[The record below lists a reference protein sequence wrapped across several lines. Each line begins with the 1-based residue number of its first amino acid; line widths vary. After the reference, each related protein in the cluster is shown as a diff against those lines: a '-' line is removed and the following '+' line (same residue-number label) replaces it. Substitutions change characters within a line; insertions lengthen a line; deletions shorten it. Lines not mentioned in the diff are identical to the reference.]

1 MNKEKTTRIE
11 YYEILKNIISG
22 NKESELTVTQ
32 AELIDFLDRQITS
45 LKNKAIKAKEKAEQK
60 KSEGDILKFAI
71 RDILTKENQTMDEI
85 LNQLEIK
92 DISKAKVAARLGQLI
107 KAGEASKT
115 EVKTEDGKR
124 VMAYSLQK

>member
-11 YYEILKNIISG
+11 YYEILKNIVRG

-45 LKNKAIKAKEKAEQK
+45 LKNKAVKAKEKAEQK
-60 KSEGDILKFAI
+60 KNEGDILKFAI
-71 RDILTKENQTMDEI
+71 KDILTEENQTLDEI
-85 LNQLEIK
+85 LNQLEIEN
-92 DISKAKVAARLGQLI
+92 ISKAKVAARLGQLI
-107 KAGEASKT
+107 KAGEASKV

-124 VMAYSLQK
+124 VMAYSL

>member
-11 YYEILKNIISG
+11 YYEILKNIVKG

-60 KSEGDILKFAI
+60 KNEGDILKFAI
-71 RDILTKENQTMDEI
+71 RDILTEENQTINEI
-85 LNQLEIK
+85 LNQLEIE

>member
-11 YYEILKNIISG
+11 YYEILKNIVKG

-60 KSEGDILKFAI
+60 KNEGDILKFAI
-71 RDILTKENQTMDEI
+71 KDILTEENQTINEI
-85 LNQLEIK
+85 LNQLEIE

>member
-11 YYEILKNIISG
+11 YYEILKNIVKG

-71 RDILTKENQTMDEI
+71 RDILTKENQTLDEI
-85 LNQLEIK
+85 LNQLEIE

>member
-11 YYEILKNIISG
+11 YYEILKNIVKG

-32 AELIDFLDRQITS
+32 AELIDFLDRQIIS

-71 RDILTKENQTMDEI
+71 RDILTKENQTLDEI
-85 LNQLEIK
+85 LNQLEIE

>member
-11 YYEILKNIISG
+11 YYEILKNIIKG

-71 RDILTKENQTMDEI
+71 RDILTKENQTLDEI
-85 LNQLEIK
+85 LNQLEIE

-115 EVKTEDGKR
+115 EIKTEDGKR

>member
-11 YYEILKNIISG
+11 YYEILKNIVRG
-22 NKESELTVTQ
+22 DKESELTVTQ

-60 KSEGDILKFAI
+60 KNEGDILKFAI
-71 RDILTKENQTMDEI
+71 RDILTEENQTMDEI
-85 LNQLEIK
+85 LNQLEIE

>member
-11 YYEILKNIISG
+11 YYEILKNIVIG

-32 AELIDFLDRQITS
+32 AELIDFLDRQIAS

-71 RDILTKENQTMDEI
+71 RDILTKENQTLDEI
-85 LNQLEIK
+85 LNQLEIE